1 LRALAG
7 HRGMTEPLV
16 RVRDL
21 CKWYPLPRRGLFRTR
36 EHVRA
41 VDGISFDIERGEVL
55 GLVGESG
62 SGKTTVGRTL
72 MRLTE
77 PTRGEIHFQGKD
89 ITHLSRRQLRPVRR
103 HMQLVFQDPYGS
115 LNPRMSVERILSTP
129 LLVHEPSLSPRQRR
143 ARVEEALDLVGL
155 FPGAADR
162 YPHEFSGGQ
171 RQRIGIARALMAAP
185 ELLVADEPVS
195 ALDVSVQAQVVN
207 LLLDL
212 RERLGLTI
220 LFVAHDLA
228 VVGTIS
234 DRVAVMY
241 LGRIV
246 ELAETAAL
254 FTGSRHPYTEALFS
268 AVPMLDP
275 AARQRRILLHGD
287 VPSPVAPPSGCTF
300 RTRCPYAQ
308 PRCAELVPDM
318 RQVGEGHWKA
328 CLRDDLELAAPVSA
342 RLTADA
348 SHLGGT
354 IGTAG

>member
-1 LRALAG
+1 
-7 HRGMTEPLV
+7 MTEPLV
-16 RVRDL
+16 RVRGL
-21 CKWYPLPRRGLFRTR
+21 SKWYPLPWRGLFRPR
-36 EHVRA
+36 EQLRA
-41 VDGISFDIERGEVL
+41 LDGVSFDIRCGEVL

-77 PTRGEIHFQGKD
+77 PTYGEIHFQGRD

-129 LLVHEPSLSPRQRR
+129 LLVHEPALSPQQRR
-143 ARVEEALDLVGL
+143 VRVEQVLDLVGL

-171 RQRIGIARALMAAP
+171 RQRIGIARALMAGP

-246 ELAETAAL
+246 ELAETSAL
-254 FTGSRHPYTEALFS
+254 FTGPRHPYTEALFS

-275 AARQRRILLHGD
+275 AARPRRILLQGD

-308 PRCAELVPDM
+308 PRCAETAPEL

-328 CLRDDLELAAPVSA
+328 CLRDELNLAAPIAA
-342 RLTADA
+342 RLPQTTQA
-348 SHLGGT
+348 
-354 IGTAG
+354 I

>member
-1 LRALAG
+1 
-7 HRGMTEPLV
+7 MTEPLV
-16 RVRDL
+16 RAEVLVRAELLVRVRDL
-21 CKWYPLPRRGLFRTR
+21 SKWYPLPRRGLFGPR
-36 EHVRA
+36 EQLRA
-41 VDGISFDIERGEVL
+41 LDGVSFDIRCGEVL

-77 PTRGEIHFQGKD
+77 PTRGTIQFRGED
-89 ITHLSRRQLRPVRR
+89 ITHLPRRALRPVRR

-129 LLVHEPSLSPRQRR
+129 LLVHEPALSSRQRR
-143 ARVEEALDLVGL
+143 RRVEEALDLVGL

-162 YPHEFSGGQ
+162 FPHEFSGGQ
-171 RQRIGIARALMAAP
+171 RQRIGIARALMAGP

-212 RERLGLTI
+212 RERLGLTV

-246 ELAETAAL
+246 ELADTAAL
-254 FTGSRHPYTEALFS
+254 FTGPRHPYTEALFS
-268 AVPMLDP
+268 AVPAIDP
-275 AARQRRILLHGD
+275 AARRRRILLQGD

-308 PRCAELVPDM
+308 PRCADKPPVLREVAP
-318 RQVGEGHWKA
+318 GHWKA
-328 CLRDDLELAAPVSA
+328 CVRDDLALAAPVA
-342 RLTADA
+342 APALQPTQAD
-348 SHLGGT
+348 
-354 IGTAG
+354 

>member
-1 LRALAG
+1 LRPLAG
-7 HRGMTEPLV
+7 DRGVTEPLV
-16 RVRDL
+16 SVRDL
-21 CKWYPLPRRGLFRTR
+21 CKWYPLPRRGLFRPR
-36 EHVRA
+36 EQLRA
-41 VDGISFDIERGEVL
+41 LDGVSFDIRRGEVL

-72 MRLTE
+72 MRLVE
-77 PTRGEIHFQGKD
+77 PTRGEIQFQGKD
-89 ITHLSRRQLRPVRR
+89 ITHLSRRQLRPVRQ

-129 LLVHEPSLSPRQRR
+129 LLVHEPALSPRQRR
-143 ARVEEALDLVGL
+143 VRVEQALDLVGL

-171 RQRIGIARALMAAP
+171 RQRIGIARALMAGP

-228 VVGTIS
+228 VVGAIS

-254 FTGSRHPYTEALFS
+254 FTGPRHPYTEAL
-268 AVPMLDP
+268 DP
-275 AARQRRILLHGD
+275 AARRQRILLQGD
-287 VPSPVAPPSGCTF
+287 VPSPVSPPSGCTF

-308 PRCAELVPDM
+308 PRCAERAPELREAAP
-318 RQVGEGHWKA
+318 GHWKA
-328 CLRDDLELAAPVSA
+328 CMRDDLALAAPVSA
-342 RLTADA
+342 PVLQPTQTD
-348 SHLGGT
+348 
-354 IGTAG
+354 